1 KLVSTNNDIENAI
14 PNKIVAKDGSGD
26 FKTIAEALSSYP
38 KNHKGRYIIY
48 VKAGIYNEYLTVTKE
63 QVNVFMYGDGPR
75 KTIITGRKN
84 FNEGVSTIRTAT
96 FSAIGNGFVAK
107 SIGFQ
112 NTAGTE
118 GHQAVALRVQSDM
131 SAFYNC
137 RMDGYQNTLYVQT
150 HRQFYHNCVISGT
163 VDFIFGDAAAVVQN
177 SLIIVRKPEKNQN
190 NAVTA
195 QGRVNKHETTGIVLQ
210 NCRIVPEQKFFSE
223 RLLTPTYLGKPLKK
237 YSRTVIMES
246 IIDDL
251 IQPAG
256 WLEWDNGDFGLN
268 TVYFAE
274 YANKG
279 PGAVTDQRV
288 KWNGFKVITDKN
300 EALQFTPGQFIQG
313 NLWLEETGSPF
324 FLGLKN

>member
-1 KLVSTNNDIENAI
+1 
-14 PNKIVAKDGSGD
+14 
-26 FKTIAEALSSYP
+26 
-38 KNHKGRYIIY
+38 
-48 VKAGIYNEYLTVTKE
+48 
-63 QVNVFMYGDGPR
+63 MYGDGPR

-84 FNEGVSTIRTAT
+84 FNEGVQPLELQHS
-96 FSAIGNGFVAK
+96 NGW
-107 SIGFQ
+107 
-112 NTAGTE
+112 
-118 GHQAVALRVQSDM
+118 LP
-131 SAFYNC
+131 
-137 RMDGYQNTLYVQT
+137 NTLYVQT

-288 KWNGFKVITDKN
+288 KWNGFKVITDRMK
-300 EALQFTPGQFIQG
+300 ALQFTPEDERMAVI
-313 NLWLEETGSPF
+313 N
-324 FLGLKN
+324 